1 MDRHLPL
8 RPGLGRTRAAG
19 GRWSSSVA
27 GGRDPRFGPFPQL
40 PVGRAGG
47 LCSQP
52 GGLKLQTPLGAVG
65 KRRARAPASARALAP
80 LLIAANFISLT
91 LFTLEPLNCFPFIFS
106 NFIMH

>member
-1 MDRHLPL
+1 MAVKGQDPWF
-8 RPGLGRTRAAG
+8 GLFLLL
-19 GRWSSSVA
+19 W
-27 GGRDPRFGPFPQL
+27 
-40 PVGRAGG
+40 VGRAGG

-52 GGLKLQTPLGAVG
+52 GGPKLQTPLGAVQSSE
-65 KRRARAPASARALAP
+65 RARTLAP

>member
-8 RPGLGRTRAAG
+8 RLGLGRTRAAG
-19 GRWSSSVA
+19 GQWSSLVV
-27 GGRDPRFGPFPQL
+27 GGQDPRFSPFL
-40 PVGRAGG
+40 LLWVGRAGG

-52 GGLKLQTPLGAVG
+52 GGPKLQTPLGAV
-65 KRRARAPASARALAP
+65 RSSERARTLAP

>member
-1 MDRHLPL
+1 VDRHLPP
-8 RPGLGRTRAAG
+8 RPGLGRTWTAG
-19 GRWSSSVA
+19 GRWSSLVVE
-27 GGRDPRFGPFPQL
+27 GQDPWFGLFPWL
-40 PVGRAGG
+40 WVGRAGG

-52 GGLKLQTPLGAVG
+52 GGPKLRTPLGAV
-65 KRRARAPASARALAP
+65 RSSEQALTLAL

>member
-1 MDRHLPL
+1 MGSGGGGGGLAWPL
-8 RPGLGRTRAAG
+8 GGQDLG
-19 GRWSSSVA
+19 
-27 GGRDPRFGPFPQL
+27 FGPFL
-40 PVGRAGG
+40 LLWVGRAGG

-52 GGLKLQTPLGAVG
+52 GGPTLQTPLGAV
-65 KRRARAPASARALAP
+65 RSSERARTLAP